1 MANDINCFVDN
12 AHLNSSNSL
21 THLLQSDD
29 TEELNVIRHS
39 PYISIDELLLS
50 RINKQNGLSIL
61 SLNCQSLHAKFDYIK
76 ILIEKF
82 QHNNCSLQVI
92 CLQESW
98 FSNDTDLSLYMIPGY
113 HLISTGHYASTHGG
127 LVMYLNQ
134 RWDYNLKTC
143 DTVSK
148 LWERQIVEII
158 DPNVKLRK
166 KIIVGNIYRPPNISR
181 ESFNVFMEEFNDT
194 LVEFYANNQ
203 NTYLC
208 GDYNI
213 DLLKINSMPTNEA
226 YFDNILS
233 SGYLPTITLP
243 TRLSTNSSLIDNVF
257 TTNLSTD
264 LFSCIL
270 DIHISDHQPVILFSD
285 DDLPKVNV
293 KYITIKTNTDEARKL
308 FKETFINKR
317 VFEHL
322 DTDIHIADPNQNYN
336 VLENALTES
345 YSACFPE
352 RVVRFN
358 KKKHKKTPWI
368 TAGILKSINHRNKL
382 YKNFKQTQIDAI
394 NYVAKKANFNQY
406 RNRLNKTI
414 TLAKR
419 MYYKHIFDQFKY
431 DMKKTWAILSDILN
445 RKAINPLPDMM
456 TIQGHEC
463 SDKKVIAEQ
472 FNIFFAT
479 MGMQNVHRDNVHD
492 RHSFRNYLTHQ
503 TETNFSFHMI
513 DNNATVRMIKSMK
526 MSQSK
531 GHDGIS
537 SELIKL
543 INTDISSSITVIIN
557 QSLTSG
563 IFPDKL
569 KIAKVTPIFKKG
581 NKKLICNYRP
591 ISVLPV
597 ISKVFETV
605 LQEQLTE
612 YFTTNNLFAPQQYGF
627 RKNSSTELAAL
638 ELIDRLLN
646 QMNNHKIPTNFYI
659 DLSKAFD
666 SLQHDILLEK
676 LAHYGLTNKAI
687 ALLKSYLSNRKQYVQ
702 LSDVRSSV
710 RPISVGVPQGSIL
723 GPLLF
728 NIFINDIVKSST
740 KFNFILYAD
749 DTTLNSTLDSFGQDA
764 VEIQNTI
771 VSELQNIFKWLDVNR
786 LCLNVT
792 KSKFMLFHMP
802 QKEIPQ
808 LSFNINGMVIEHVKE
823 FNFLGLILDSNL
835 NWKAHLK
842 AIG

>member
-1 MANDINCFVDN
+1 MDIHAQN
-12 AHLNSSNSL
+12 APFCHTQNNF
-21 THLLQSDD
+21 
-29 TEELNVIRHS
+29 
-39 PYISIDELLLS
+39 PELLCVMRL
-50 RINKQNGLSIL
+50 
-61 SLNCQSLHAKFDYIK
+61 
-76 ILIEKF
+76 
-82 QHNNCSLQVI
+82 
-92 CLQESW
+92 
-98 FSNDTDLSLYMIPGY
+98 DL
-113 HLISTGHYASTHGG
+113 
-127 LVMYLNQ
+127 
-134 RWDYNLKTC
+134 
-143 DTVSK
+143 
-148 LWERQIVEII
+148 
-158 DPNVKLRK
+158 
-166 KIIVGNIYRPPNISR
+166 
-181 ESFNVFMEEFNDT
+181 
-194 LVEFYANNQ
+194 
-203 NTYLC
+203 
-208 GDYNI
+208 
-213 DLLKINSMPTNEA
+213 
-226 YFDNILS
+226 
-233 SGYLPTITLP
+233 
-243 TRLSTNSSLIDNVF
+243 
-257 TTNLSTD
+257 
-264 LFSCIL
+264 
-270 DIHISDHQPVILFSD
+270 
-285 DDLPKVNV
+285 
-293 KYITIKTNTDEARKL
+293 
-308 FKETFINKR
+308 
-317 VFEHL
+317 
-322 DTDIHIADPNQNYN
+322 NQNYN

-382 YKNFKQTQIDAI
+382 YKNLKQTQIDAI

-414 TLAKR
+414 ALAKR

-472 FNIFFAT
+472 FNIFFTT

-543 INTDISSSITVIIN
+543 INTDISSSITVTIN

-710 RPISVGVPQGSIL
+710 RPISVGVPQGYRNRLPPYFDNFLPEYGVYGHNLRNDLIRLPAIRCEFGTMNAKYQMHLRLRELANPSNPPLYPPISI
-723 GPLLF
+723 
-728 NIFINDIVKSST
+728 NED
-740 KFNFILYAD
+740 
-749 DTTLNSTLDSFGQDA
+749 TLNKSVHSF
-764 VEIQNTI
+764 
-771 VSELQNIFKWLDVNR
+771 SEF
-786 LCLNVT
+786 
-792 KSKFMLFHMP
+792 
-802 QKEIPQ
+802 
-808 LSFNINGMVIEHVKE
+808 
-823 FNFLGLILDSNL
+823 
-835 NWKAHLK
+835 LK
-842 AIG
+842 AEFLNSYANICSQPECYVCANSN

>member
-1 MANDINCFVDN
+1 
-12 AHLNSSNSL
+12 
-21 THLLQSDD
+21 
-29 TEELNVIRHS
+29 
-39 PYISIDELLLS
+39 
-50 RINKQNGLSIL
+50 
-61 SLNCQSLHAKFDYIK
+61 
-76 ILIEKF
+76 
-82 QHNNCSLQVI
+82 
-92 CLQESW
+92 
-98 FSNDTDLSLYMIPGY
+98 
-113 HLISTGHYASTHGG
+113 
-127 LVMYLNQ
+127 
-134 RWDYNLKTC
+134 
-143 DTVSK
+143 
-148 LWERQIVEII
+148 
-158 DPNVKLRK
+158 
-166 KIIVGNIYRPPNISR
+166 
-181 ESFNVFMEEFNDT
+181 
-194 LVEFYANNQ
+194 
-203 NTYLC
+203 
-208 GDYNI
+208 
-213 DLLKINSMPTNEA
+213 
-226 YFDNILS
+226 
-233 SGYLPTITLP
+233 
-243 TRLSTNSSLIDNVF
+243 
-257 TTNLSTD
+257 
-264 LFSCIL
+264 
-270 DIHISDHQPVILFSD
+270 
-285 DDLPKVNV
+285 
-293 KYITIKTNTDEARKL
+293 
-308 FKETFINKR
+308 
-317 VFEHL
+317 
-322 DTDIHIADPNQNYN
+322 
-336 VLENALTES
+336 
-345 YSACFPE
+345 
-352 RVVRFN
+352 
-358 KKKHKKTPWI
+358 
-368 TAGILKSINHRNKL
+368 
-382 YKNFKQTQIDAI
+382 
-394 NYVAKKANFNQY
+394 
-406 RNRLNKTI
+406 
-414 TLAKR
+414 
-419 MYYKHIFDQFKY
+419 
-431 DMKKTWAILSDILN
+431 MKKTWAILSDILN

-463 SDKKVIAEQ
+463 SDKKVIADQ

-479 MGMQNVHRDNVHD
+479 MGMQNVHRDNVRD

-537 SELIKL
+537 SEFIKL

-687 ALLKSYLSNRKQYVQ
+687 ALLKRYLSNRKQYVQ
-702 LSDVRSSV
+702 LSDVKSSV

-771 VSELQNIFKWLDVNR
+771 VSELQNIFKWLDVN
-786 LCLNVT
+786 
-792 KSKFMLFHMP
+792 
-802 QKEIPQ
+802 
-808 LSFNINGMVIEHVKE
+808 
-823 FNFLGLILDSNL
+823 
-835 NWKAHLK
+835 
-842 AIG
+842 